1 MRLVAG
7 VTQEPQS
14 LDALALGCALAEML
28 QAELVVTNIVPR
40 GYDFPGAAHVDA
52 EWRAFLLEQANATLD
67 WAREE
72 LKERPGVSYRHSFH
86 NSSGV
91 GLNQFATQI
100 DAQLIV
106 VGSAPGGSTDRI
118 EIGSTADQLLHGAST
133 AVAIAPYGYANWAP
147 SAIRR
152 AVVAY
157 QATSEARHALDL
169 TVQMLS
175 SADRVAPDR
184 LALIGVVHQQ
194 TRIYGSRLG
203 NQAENAVIAAL
214 VEQADLALAQA
225 AANVPPAFQPV
236 TTQVLVGRDVPNALS
251 HFDWTDDDLLMVGS
265 TRRGPVRRVL
275 LGDMSHRIIKAT
287 SVPICVVPRSATL

>member
-1 MRLVAG
+1 MRLVVG
-7 VTQEPQS
+7 VTPEPQS
-14 LDALALGCALAEML
+14 LDALALGCALSESL

-52 EWRAFLLEQANATLD
+52 EWRAFLVEQADATLAR
-67 WAREE
+67 AREE
-72 LKERPGVSYRHSFH
+72 LRDRPGVSYRMSFH

-91 GLNQFATQI
+91 GLDQFAAQI

-147 SAIRR
+147 SATRR

-157 QATSEARHALDL
+157 QATPEARHALDL
-169 TVQMLS
+169 LIDMLS
-175 SADRVAPDR
+175 SADRVSQQR
-184 LALIGVVHQQ
+184 LALIGVVSQQ

-203 NQAENAVIAAL
+203 SQAEDAVIAAL
-214 VEQADLALAQA
+214 VEVSDSALLDA
-225 AANVPPAFQPV
+225 AAGVPATFQPV
-236 TTQVLVGRDVPNALS
+236 TTQVVVGRDVPNAMS
-251 HFDWTDDDLLMVGS
+251 HFDWADDDLLVVGS